1 MGENRPLGIR
11 FPFRGSPVGTES
23 SGANGRG
30 LVPHDGLRISL
41 FGRASLFYKGRPFEF
56 HAPER
61 AMALLAYLLL
71 HRDQELTRDRV
82 AFTLWPD
89 LPESASR
96 TKLRRYLHYLLTMG
110 LPREVDIPWIL
121 SDKRMIRWNPA
132 ADAQIDLD
140 EFLRFGA
147 DPETYERAIDLYRG
161 ELLSDLDEEWLLAP
175 RASLRERYLLM
186 LATLTDRTRNNGD
199 HASTRLYAKRIL
211 SVDPWRE
218 EALRELM
225 TAMHASGDR
234 TGAVRVYRD
243 FAESLR
249 TEMGL
254 EPSPA
259 TFQLYEQLSTA
270 AGPPSHLQNTTGHNM
285 DRRLRLDNLPADIT
299 SFVGREGEI
308 RNLRDLILER
318 RLVTLTGV
326 GGIGKSRLAIETA
339 RTLLDQIPDGIW
351 LVELASIQEPESV
364 ASRIGTVID
373 VRERPGEAIIDT
385 LSTQL
390 KSRALLIILDNCEHL
405 IGAVATVAER
415 LLRECK
421 DLRILATSREPLRI
435 LGEHLEQV
443 EPLPTLGDAEIR
455 IPTLIELS
463 TTPATRLFML
473 RAADRNKSL
482 RNPQL
487 DSEGRRAIAAIVLRL
502 EGIPLA
508 IELAAAST
516 DMFTLM
522 QLEQALDRR
531 FELLTAGSRTAP
543 ARQQTLR
550 ATLDWSYGML
560 SATEQRVF
568 ERLGVFRGG
577 WGFEAATFICNESTI
592 TDLDIRRA
600 LAGLIEKSLI
610 FSIRRGDSQGYNML
624 ETMRL
629 YALERLELRGDL
641 EAIRRR
647 HIEWCITAVESA
659 NGTWIRP
666 EPARCTRLLKPELDN
681 ILQAL
686 QWSFSSSPKTL
697 GIRLAHAARMVLS
710 MTSLTEASRWSELGL
725 DALPPGSRPD
735 IEGDFLWDLSAI
747 RHAEGEGRSTEWLR
761 GWERALEIYRTLPDR
776 RREAYALARLVEIY
790 HPMNADQQAMAAGD
804 AALAIA
810 QESGDRATLGYALF
824 GKAISLPA
832 ADISDRRS
840 LMLQAIACLR
850 ETNELSYC
858 ARAYGLLAEIEFES
872 GNVEQALEN
881 SRRAVALF
889 DELELPHFAHAPR
902 TNIPMY
908 LNATGCFSEAL
919 EVSCNSIPSQLRYG
933 QATGIIWSLLH
944 AAMAS
949 AHLGTPDVAARI
961 LGFCLFNLRARGIV
975 TWSTDAREAEEL
987 MGFLGGQIDAD
998 TLASLLKEGES
1009 MKDSEAIALA
1019 LTLPGRCL
1027 PSTAQSRGELAPTH

>member
-1 MGENRPLGIR
+1 M
-11 FPFRGSPVGTES
+11 
-23 SGANGRG
+23 
-30 LVPHDGLRISL
+30 PHDGLRISL
-41 FGRASLFYKGRPFEF
+41 FGRASLFHKGRPFEF
-56 HAPER
+56 RAPER
-61 AMALLAYLLL
+61 AMALLGYLLL
-71 HRDQELTRDRV
+71 HRDEELTRDHV

-96 TKLRRYLHYLLTMG
+96 TKLRRYLHYLLTLG

-121 SDKRMIRWNPA
+121 SDKRMIRWNPV
-132 ADAQIDLD
+132 ADARIDLD

-147 DPETYERAIDLYRG
+147 DSETYEPAIDLYRG
-161 ELLSDLDEEWLLAP
+161 ELLSDLDEEWLRAP
-175 RASLRERYLLM
+175 RADLRERYLSM
-186 LATLTDRTRNNGD
+186 LTTLTDRTRSSGD
-199 HASTRLYAKRIL
+199 HANTCLYAKRIL
-211 SVDPWRE
+211 NVDPWRE
-218 EALRELM
+218 EALRALM
-225 TAMHASGDR
+225 AAMHASGDR

-270 AGPPSHLQNTTGHNM
+270 PGPPSDLQNTTGRNT
-285 DRRLRLDNLPADIT
+285 DRRLRLNNLPADIT

-373 VRERPGEAIIDT
+373 VRERPGEALIDT

-390 KSRALLIILDNCEHL
+390 KPRALLIILDNCEHL

-455 IPTLIELS
+455 IPTLVELS

-473 RAADRNKSL
+473 RAADRNKNL

-487 DSEGRRAIAAIVLRL
+487 DSEGRRAIAAIAQRL

-516 DMFTLM
+516 DMFTLTE
-522 QLEQALDRR
+522 LEQALDRR

-560 SATEQRVF
+560 SAPEQRVF

-577 WGFEAATFICNESTI
+577 WGFEAATFICCESTVS
-592 TDLDIRRA
+592 DLDIRRV

-610 FSIRRGDSQGYNML
+610 YSIRRGDSQGYNML

-629 YALERLELRGDL
+629 YTLERLELRGDL
-641 EAIRRR
+641 EALRRR
-647 HIEWCITAVESA
+647 HLEWCITAAESA

-666 EPARCTRLLKPELDN
+666 EPARCIRLLKPELDN

-686 QWSFSSSPKTL
+686 QWSFSSSRKTL

-710 MTSLTEASRWSELGL
+710 MTSLTEMSRWAQLGL
-725 DALPPGSRPD
+725 DALPPGSSPD

-747 RHAEGEGRSTEWLR
+747 HAEGEGKSTEWLR

-790 HPMNADQQAMAAGD
+790 HPMNADERAMAAGE
-804 AALAIA
+804 AAVAIA

-824 GKAISLPA
+824 GKAISLPTA
-832 ADISDRRS
+832 EIRDRRS

-858 ARAYGLLAEIEFES
+858 ARAYSLLAEIEFES
-872 GNVEQALEN
+872 GNVERALEN

-889 DELELPHFAHAPR
+889 EELELPHFAHAPR

-908 LNATGCFSEAL
+908 LNATGRFSEAL
-919 EVSCNSIPSQLRYG
+919 EVGCSSMPSQVRYG

-961 LGFCLFNLRARGIV
+961 LGFCLFNLQARGII

-987 MGFLGGQIDAD
+987 MGYLGGQIDAD
-998 TLASLLKEGES
+998 ALASLLKEGES
-1009 MKDSEAIALA
+1009 MKDGEAIALA

-1027 PSTAQSRGELAPTH
+1027 PSTAQSRGELASTH

>member
-1 MGENRPLGIR
+1 
-11 FPFRGSPVGTES
+11 
-23 SGANGRG
+23 
-30 LVPHDGLRISL
+30 
-41 FGRASLFYKGRPFEF
+41 
-56 HAPER
+56 
-61 AMALLAYLLL
+61 MALLGYLLL
-71 HRDQELTRDRV
+71 HRDEELTRDHV

-96 TKLRRYLHYLLTMG
+96 TKLRRYLHYLLTLG

-121 SDKRMIRWNPA
+121 SDKRMIRWNPV
-132 ADAQIDLD
+132 ADARIDLD

-147 DPETYERAIDLYRG
+147 DSETYEPAIDLYRG
-161 ELLSDLDEEWLLAP
+161 ELLSDLDEEWLRAP
-175 RASLRERYLLM
+175 RADLRERYLSM
-186 LATLTDRTRNNGD
+186 LTTLTDRTRSSGD
-199 HASTRLYAKRIL
+199 HANTCLYAKRIL
-211 SVDPWRE
+211 NVDPWRE
-218 EALRELM
+218 KALRALM
-225 TAMHASGDR
+225 AAMHASGDR

-270 AGPPSHLQNTTGHNM
+270 AGPPSDLQNTTGRNT

-385 LSTQL
+385 LSSQL
-390 KSRALLIILDNCEHL
+390 KPRALLIILDNCEHL

-455 IPTLIELS
+455 IPTLVELS

-473 RAADRNKSL
+473 RAADRNKNL

-487 DSEGRRAIAAIVLRL
+487 DSEGRRAIAAIAQRL

-516 DMFTLM
+516 DMFTLTE
-522 QLEQALDRR
+522 LEQALDRR

-560 SATEQRVF
+560 SAPEQRVF

-577 WGFEAATFICNESTI
+577 WSLEAARFVCV
-592 TDLDIRRA
+592 DLEVSEHAIHQC
-600 LAGLIEKSLI
+600 LARLIETSLI
-610 FSIRRGDSQGYNML
+610 NATERGQFRGYSML

-629 YALERLELRGDL
+629 YALERLALRGEVEQL
-641 EAIRRR
+641 RYR
-647 HIEWCITAVESA
+647 HLEWCISVAESA
-659 NGTWIRP
+659 NGPWIRP
-666 EPARCTRLLKPELDN
+666 EAARCTRVLKPELDN

-686 QWSFSSSPKTL
+686 HWGFSSRNKTL
-697 GIRLAHAARMVLS
+697 GIRLVHAARTALS
-710 MTSLTEASRWSELGL
+710 MICINEMSRWIQKTLKGTHRGISIE
-725 DALPPGSRPD
+725 
-735 IEGDFLWDLSAI
+735 IEGDLLWDLTAI
-747 RHAEGEGRSTEWLR
+747 RYQETGNVGEWVR
-761 GWERALEIYRTLPDR
+761 GWEQVLGIYRELPDR
-776 RREAYALARLVEIY
+776 RREALALSRLVEVY
-790 HPMNADQQAMAAGD
+790 HLIEADDKATEASN
-804 AALAIA
+804 AALSLAHGL
-810 QESGDRATLGYALF
+810 GDRAILGYALVA
-824 GKAISLPA
+824 KAFSLSA
-832 ADISDRRS
+832 ADIVARRKFI
-840 LMLQAIACLR
+840 LKGIACL
-850 ETNELSYC
+850 EDAGEVSSS
-858 ARAYGLLAEIEFES
+858 ARAHVVLAELEFES
-872 GNVEQALEN
+872 GNVD
-881 SRRAVALF
+881 RAIETSTHAVELF
-889 DELELPHFAHAPR
+889 ESLELPHFTQVPR

-908 LNATGCFSEAL
+908 LNAANRFVEALETGCGLLPYQQKNGQTTSAVWCLLHVAFAGAHLGAL
-919 EVSCNSIPSQLRYG
+919 EVS
-933 QATGIIWSLLH
+933 
-944 AAMAS
+944 
-949 AHLGTPDVAARI
+949 ARI
-961 LGFCLFNLRARGIV
+961 AGFFRSNMRDRGMAM
-975 TWSTDAREAEEL
+975 WQTDAREYHEL
-987 MGFLGGQIDAD
+987 MAFLDDGIDA
-998 TLASLLKEGES
+998 TALTSLLQEGELLTP
-1009 MKDSEAIALA
+1009 SEAIALA

-1027 PSTAQSRGELAPTH
+1027 PSTAQSRGELASTH